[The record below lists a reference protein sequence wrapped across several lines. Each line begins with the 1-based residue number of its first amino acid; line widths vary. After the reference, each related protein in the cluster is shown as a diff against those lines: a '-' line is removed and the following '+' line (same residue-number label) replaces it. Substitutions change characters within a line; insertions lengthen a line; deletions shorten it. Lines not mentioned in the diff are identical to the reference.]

1 MCVCQCAF
9 EKSGFIYRFSG
20 YSDQIEVETIM
31 MILHK
36 VILLLLTYSYFKV
49 KMPLPNPQI
58 ISYINLHNTWI
69 QLIAFQVLHSEHG
82 NHLLQLQALHKE
94 NKYL

>member
-49 KMPLPNPQI
+49 KRPLPNPQI

-69 QLIAFQVLHSEHG
+69 QLIAFQV
-82 NHLLQLQALHKE
+82 N
-94 NKYL
+94 Y